1 MNESE
6 NTIPVAFLPA
16 AIDACALFRQFLPH
30 LNIANTRFLYRPGTL
45 NVSEFSDCKV
55 AVVQRQV
62 SVHNLAAMQHIKQQG
77 IKIVYDL
84 DDNVWN
90 LPSANPGKRLFDQY
104 KDGFGMCAKEADVIT
119 VSTQGLQT
127 AARSAFN
134 FKKEIV
140 VCPNGMDFN
149 FFHKKPIKKEDNLTI
164 IGWAGSNT
172 HREDLIEALSI
183 MPQVLEGNPESRI
196 EFVGAPPDNFRHKQ
210 MRFRTWVPVGE
221 FANRMASW
229 AWDISI
235 APLAE
240 NRFNRSKSCIKML
253 EAASLQIPCLVSDVQ
268 PYNEFC
274 SLGGE
279 DLKWLL
285 CSTAHQWK
293 TKLRVLLN
301 EPERRSFLGQRT
313 YEVAKLFYDMKK
325 LSNNW
330 RRVFEQVLQ

>member
-1 MNESE
+1 MY
-6 NTIPVAFLPA
+6 
-16 AIDACALFRQFLPH
+16 RQFLPH
-30 LNIANTRFLYRPGTL
+30 MNMENSRFLFRPGTL
-45 NVSEFSDCKV
+45 NLQEFEDCKV

-62 SVHNLAAMQHIKQQG
+62 SVHNLAAMRHIKAAG

-84 DDNVWN
+84 DDNLWS
-90 LPSANPGKRLFDQY
+90 LPAANPAKKVFDQH
-104 KDGFGMCAKEADVIT
+104 KEGFAMCAVEADVIT

-127 AARSAFN
+127 AARTAFG

-149 FFHKKPIKKEDNLTI
+149 FFHQKPIQKDDGLTV

-172 HREDLIEALSI
+172 HREDMIEALSI
-183 MPQVLEGNPESRI
+183 LPEVLDSNPQSRI
-196 EFVGAPPDNFRHKQ
+196 EFVGAPPDNFSHEQ
-210 MRFRTWVPVGE
+210 MRFRVWVPVGE

-240 NRFNRSKSCIKML
+240 NRFNRSKSCIKLL
-253 EAASLQIPCLVSDVQ
+253 EAAALKIPCLVSDVQ

-274 SLGGE
+274 SLGGQ

-285 CSTAHQWK
+285 CSTAQQWK
-293 TKLRVLLN
+293 TKLQILLH
-301 EPERRSFLGQRT
+301 EPERRQFLGQRT
-313 YEVAKLFYDMKK
+313 HEVARLFYDMKK
-325 LSNNW
+325 LKHNW
-330 RRVFEQVLQ
+330 QRVFEQVVQ